1 MSVWPIVRYRLSD
14 KNLRSA
20 IGFGLGLRLHRSACR
35 AAADNQTANT
45 LMKVLGLASYPVE
58 SATTRYRLQQFVG
71 PLAKHGLSLTVS
83 PLISSSTF
91 RTLYQRRALVRT
103 ALTLLKS
110 ALMRLGVVLLLKQSD
125 VVLVQREAMIFGPP
139 VFEWLAARVFKR
151 PLVLDLDD
159 ATYVPYTSPTYG
171 KFGQALKWFR
181 KTDDLIRWASVVT
194 CGNRAIAE
202 YVESKG
208 AIARIIPTVVDTDV
222 FAPRPR
228 VSNGPLVLG
237 WIGTHST
244 FPYLQTV
251 FPVLQDLAKT
261 HSFKLKIVGAGVDAV
276 HISGVE
282 VENREWKLEREVA
295 DFQSFDVGLYPID
308 PSLYAEKW
316 AAGKSGFKAIQ
327 YMAVGI
333 PFVAAPVGAMADIGE
348 AGVTHFAASSHDEWY
363 RRLESLLANVQL
375 RQTMGA
381 AGRRHVVVH
390 YSLADQA
397 DRLARA
403 LKEAVGMQRAD

>member
-1 MSVWPIVRYRLSD
+1 
-14 KNLRSA
+14 
-20 IGFGLGLRLHRSACR
+20 
-35 AAADNQTANT
+35 
-45 LMKVLGLASYPVE
+45 MKVLGLASYPVE
-58 SATTRYRLQQFVG
+58 AAATRYRLQQFVG
-71 PLAKHGLSLTVS
+71 PLAKQGVSLTVS
-83 PLISSSTF
+83 PFISSSTF
-91 RTLYQRRALVRT
+91 ETLYQRRAWPRT

-110 ALMRLGVVLLLKQSD
+110 TLMRLGVVWSLKQSE

-139 VFEWLAARVFKR
+139 VLEWLAARVFKR

-171 KFGQALKWFR
+171 KFGRALKWFK

-202 YVESKG
+202 YAESKG

-222 FAPRPR
+222 FGPRPR

-244 FPYLQTV
+244 FPYLQAV

-261 HSFKLKIVGAGVDAV
+261 HPFKLKIVGAGTSAV
-276 HISGVE
+276 NIPDVE
-282 VENREWKLEREVA
+282 VENLEWKLEREVE

-308 PSLYAEKW
+308 PSLYSEKW

-348 AGVTHFAASSHDEWY
+348 AGVTHLLATSHEEWF
-363 RRLESLLANVQL
+363 RRLELLLADAQL
-375 RQTMGA
+375 RQRMGA
-381 AGRRHVVVH
+381 AGRRHVVEH
-390 YSLADQA
+390 YSLADQT
-397 DRLARA
+397 DKLASA
-403 LKEAVGMQRAD
+403 LHEAAG